1 VSPLDQEVRAGRPE
15 PAAPRSARWSRLL
28 PVAVGVVG
36 GGLVFMLAHRALID
50 DAYITIGYARTLA
63 ENGQWA
69 MQPGPVSNTATSPLN
84 VLLLAGLTVLTGG
97 PVLAVGALL
106 VAVLGVTGAA
116 LGAIADRFGWSPW
129 SAPVAVGLLVV
140 NPLLVSV
147 IGMETHLALGIV
159 AVLGWTI
166 VTGRTAAT
174 GALCGLLVLTRADLV
189 AFALAALLAV
199 LLLSPGRRWRA
210 GTRVVGTAVAV
221 TLPWF
226 VASWWWLGSAVPDT
240 LLVKMSEGMGDRTFA
255 NGLWFFY
262 LGYPFAVV
270 ASLVPA
276 LVGLAVAALVA
287 VRAVTRRRISA
298 TTAALVL
305 VWGAGALLHVGV
317 YLLLGTAPY
326 QWYYGPAIG
335 ALSIV
340 AAMIAGPATP
350 PLRALVLI
358 GGAVLIAVTAGYLAV
373 RPWTLTT
380 ISGNWAAA
388 TEFAE
393 LAARAPDG
401 AVVETFG
408 EVGTIA
414 FFCDCTVKDRL
425 SDRGQFAELLAQRR
439 AAAGPLERLLLDW
452 NYAHFD
458 PPPPLRAQFEFA
470 FAEDPT
476 GVHVTSWRGY
486 EGQMVVRPKTSG

>member
-1 VSPLDQEVRAGRPE
+1 M
-15 PAAPRSARWSRLL
+15 L
-28 PVAVGVVG
+28 PVAVGVIG

-97 PVLAVGALL
+97 PVLAVGVLL

-116 LGAIADRFGWSPW
+116 LGSIADRFGWSPW

-210 GTRVVGTAVAV
+210 GTRVVGAAVVVA
-221 TLPWF
+221 LPWF

-240 LLVKMSEGMGDRTFA
+240 LLVKMSESMGDRTFA

-270 ASLVPA
+270 ASLVA
-276 LVGLAVAALVA
+276 AVVGLAVAALVA
-287 VRAVTRRRISA
+287 VRAVTPRRIPT

-305 VWGAGALLHVGV
+305 VSECSALLLHVGV
-317 YLLLGTAPY
+317 CLLLGTAPY
-326 QWYYGPAIG
+326 Q
-335 ALSIV
+335 
-340 AAMIAGPATP
+340 
-350 PLRALVLI
+350 
-358 GGAVLIAVTAGYLAV
+358 
-373 RPWTLTT
+373 
-380 ISGNWAAA
+380 
-388 TEFAE
+388 
-393 LAARAPDG
+393 
-401 AVVETFG
+401 
-408 EVGTIA
+408 
-414 FFCDCTVKDRL
+414 
-425 SDRGQFAELLAQRR
+425 
-439 AAAGPLERLLLDW
+439 
-452 NYAHFD
+452 
-458 PPPPLRAQFEFA
+458 
-470 FAEDPT
+470 
-476 GVHVTSWRGY
+476 
-486 EGQMVVRPKTSG
+486 